1 MGAQLKFFSDSFLGQ
16 HGGDITK
23 GKRKVRRPIA
33 VKRSMH
39 ITLRSSYARGKC
51 SFLSPRN
58 ATFIKALLITLTKR
72 HKVRIYEQSNSGNHI
87 HLLIRAMT
95 RVDFQRFVR
104 DLTSQIARFVSGCTK
119 GNPFKG
125 KFFDN
130 LLYSRIVS
138 WGREFESVLRYI
150 QMNTAEALGIIPYTP
165 RSSKK
170 KKTVQLN

>member
-1 MGAQLKFFSDSFLGQ
+1 MGAQLKLFSDSFLGQ

-33 VKRSMH
+33 VKSSMH
-39 ITLRSSYARGKC
+39 ITLRSSYAREEY
-51 SFLSPRN
+51 SFLSLRN
-58 ATFIKALLITLTKR
+58 ATFIKALLINLTKR
-72 HKVRIYEQSNSGNHI
+72 HKVRIYEQANSGNHL

-104 DLTSQIARFVSGCTK
+104 ELSSQIARFVSGCTK
-119 GNPFKG
+119 GNPLKG
-125 KFFDN
+125 KFFDR

-150 QMNTAEALGIIPYTP
+150 RMNTSEALGIIPYSP
-165 RSSKK
+165 RFNKK